1 MILTGVVDAIIFR
14 NAETGYTVLE
24 IETKQGTQT
33 VVGILP
39 PIGEGEQIEVEGDY
53 TNHSVYGRQFAAE
66 TFKSSLPADET
77 SIFRYLSSG
86 IIKGVRAVTAK
97 NFINAFGPDTLDVL
111 ENDPEKTATV
121 KGMSLDRAIKISE
134 QMKSLTGVKSILMG
148 LAGFGITPSD
158 AFGIYRQFG
167 VHAYELVRL
176 NPYRLC
182 DISGFGFEKADK
194 IAKKM
199 QYPENDVNRIRAG
212 VLYVLKHN
220 LYNNGHTFQ
229 PREKLIAAA
238 QSLLDVSPD
247 EIDIVIDRL
256 EEEKEIVTEL
266 SIGNTNGVYWF
277 PSYNAEKIISER
289 VSLVSRFEKEYP
301 GNFENDIRNAET
313 ALGIQFAD
321 NQKTAVKNSLCYR
334 IMVLTG
340 GPGTGKTTT
349 LNGIIYNF
357 EQKGISFALAAPTG
371 RAAKRMTE
379 LTGKEAKTIHRL
391 LEYGEK
397 GTFAKNRE
405 NTLQYDAVIIDESSM
420 VDLFLFS
427 ALIQAM
433 NISATLILVGD
444 ANQLPPVG
452 PGCVFKDIIASG
464 AVSVV
469 ELNEIFRQSRESMIV
484 TNAHAII
491 NGNMPECRDK
501 KHDFFFIPSSTPED
515 LAMTVSDL
523 YTSRLPRAYGFDPMT
538 DIQIICPT
546 KKTLCGT
553 VSLNAMLKELANPQ
567 EGHKNEMSFH
577 GTVFREGDKVMQTRN
592 NYEIVYESD
601 YGIEDQ
607 GVFNGDIGKIEQ
619 ITGDGESMTVRFDDK
634 TVTYY
639 AQDLEDIDLAYAITV
654 HKSQGSEW
662 DAVILPLMDGYDALF
677 TRNLLYTAVTRAK
690 KILVIVGSYER
701 LKKMVE
707 NQTSDKRYCGLKYMI
722 LKML

>member
-1 MILTGVVDAIIFR
+1 MILVGVVDSIIFR
-14 NAETGYTVLE
+14 NQETGYTVLE
-24 IETKQGTQT
+24 VETKQGNET
-33 VVGILP
+33 VVGTLP
-39 PIGEGEQIEVEGDY
+39 VIGEGEQIEVEGDY
-53 TNHSVYGRQFAAE
+53 TNHSTYGRQFLAE
-66 TFKSSLPADET
+66 SFKSSLPADET
-77 SIFRYLSSG
+77 SVFRYLSSG

-111 ENDPEKTATV
+111 ENDPERAASV
-121 KGMSLDRAIKISE
+121 KGMSLDRALKISE

-148 LAGFGITPSD
+148 LAGFGVTPSE
-158 AFGIYRQFG
+158 AFGIYRYFG
-167 VHAYELVRL
+167 VHAYEIVCL
-176 NPYRLC
+176 NPYKLC

-194 IAKKM
+194 IAQKM
-199 QYPENDVNRIRAG
+199 NCPANGFNRIRAG

-220 LYNNGHTFQ
+220 LNNNGHTFQ

-238 QSLLDVSPD
+238 QSLLDVSQD

-256 EEEKEIVTEL
+256 EEEKDVATVEK
-266 SIGNTNGVYWF
+266 IGNTNGVYWYPAF
-277 PSYNAEKIISER
+277 RAEEIISER
-289 VSLVSRFEKEYP
+289 IALASKFENEYP
-301 GNFENDIRNAET
+301 GDFRKDIQNAEN
-313 ALGIQFAD
+313 ALGITFAE
-321 NQKTAVKNSLCYR
+321 NQKDAVKNSLCYK

-420 VDLFLFS
+420 VDLFLFL
-427 ALIQAM
+427 ALLQAM
-433 NISATLILVGD
+433 TVSARLILVGD

-452 PGCVFKDIIASG
+452 PGCVFKDIISSG

-484 TNAHAII
+484 TNAHEII
-491 NGNMPECRDK
+491 NGRMPECRDK
-501 KHDFFFIPSSTPED
+501 KHDFFFLPSSTPED

-523 YTSRLPRAYGFDPMT
+523 YTKRLPRAYGFDPMT

-553 VSLNAMLKELANPQ
+553 VSLNSMLKELANPQ
-567 EGHKNEMSFH
+567 QGDKTELTFH
-577 GTVFREGDKVMQTRN
+577 GTVFREGDKVMQTKN

-601 YGIEDQ
+601 FGAEDR
-607 GVFNGDIGKIEQ
+607 GVFNGDIGRIEQ
-619 ITGDGESMTVRFDDK
+619 ASPNGDSMTVRFDDK
-634 TVTYY
+634 KVTYY
-639 AQDLEDIDLAYAITV
+639 SQDLEDVELAYAITV

-662 DAVILPLMDGYDALF
+662 DAVILPIMDGYDGLF

-690 KILVIVGSYER
+690 KLLVIVGSYER